1 MISAPQAR
9 KFWEAKMIT
18 ILITLGGGG
27 LAYVTIDYFRGI

>member
-27 LAYVTIDYFRGI
+27 GLAYDYY